1 AICFASFV
9 FLQAQSRLVELN
21 DAGWKALRDGYSDR
35 AAALFAKA
43 LAERPDDPVLLFGS
57 GAASSAQGN
66 QKEAMAC
73 LQRALE
79 IDPKLIQASR
89 LLGRIAY
96 AEGDVDLAIRT
107 YENALKYRPGD
118 AMLTRELASWRRE
131 HEIHREFDEQRYDQF
146 RVLFEGREEQALAR
160 QATDVFHRDF
170 RRMCQKHEG
179 Y

>member
-1 AICFASFV
+1 
-9 FLQAQSRLVELN
+9 
-21 DAGWKALRDGYSDR
+21 
-35 AAALFAKA
+35 
-43 LAERPDDPVLLFGS
+43 
-57 GAASSAQGN
+57 
-66 QKEAMAC
+66 MAC

-131 HEIHREFDEQRYDQF
+131 HEIHGEFDEQRYDQF

-160 QATDVFHRDF
+160 QATDVFHRAF
-170 RRMCQKHEG
+170 RRMCQKLGG
-179 Y
+179 YPTDTIVAVLYTEKQFRDITRAPEWSSGQYDGRIRVPVSGAQDKPELFERVLT